1 MIGSN
6 VGTWM
11 HRIAQMW
18 LALEITGDPAI
29 LGVVTA
35 LQFAP
40 ILFIG
45 PWAGALAE
53 RSDRRKL
60 LIWMQVA
67 LALQAALLGVV
78 VLSGSMTT
86 TLLFIFSALLG
97 VATAIDGP
105 ARQSFVS
112 DLVDRVELPNAVA
125 LNSTSFNTARLIGPA
140 AAGFIIAAWGT
151 GWVFLLNAATFG
163 LMIVALLRI
172 HTRVTRVEKEQAR
185 VSDGVKF
192 VLGHSDLLFVI
203 LLAGLV
209 SMFVLNFQMT
219 IAVMATEQFAVGA
232 QTYGILAS
240 VMAVGSLAGALL
252 AARRGRTSLRIVTFS
267 ALGLAGGSVI
277 AGLSPNAWWFG
288 ASLVVCGIAALS
300 MMTGANAYLQTHSG
314 SKHRSR
320 VMALYLAIFFGTTPI
335 GAPLAGWL
343 ADFAGPRASL
353 VVPGILAAI
362 ATGALVIWFRHRSR
376 IEAHNPETTPVDA

>member
-60 LIWMQVA
+60 LIWTQVA
-67 LALQAALLGVV
+67 LALQAALLGAV

-86 TLLFIFSALLG
+86 VLLFIFSALLG

-112 DLVDRVELPNAVA
+112 DLVDRAELPNAVA

-277 AGLSPNAWWFG
+277 AGLSPNTWWFG
-288 ASLVVCGIAALS
+288 ASLIVCGIAALS

-362 ATGALVIWFRHRSR
+362 ATGALVIWFRHRSHTAAR
-376 IEAHNPETTPVDA
+376 NPETTPAET

>member
-60 LIWMQVA
+60 LIWTQVA
-67 LALQAALLGVV
+67 LALQAALLGAV

-86 TLLFIFSALLG
+86 VLLFIFSALLG

-112 DLVDRVELPNAVA
+112 DLVDRAELPNAVA

-240 VMAVGSLAGALL
+240 VMAIGSLAGALL

-277 AGLSPNAWWFG
+277 AGLSPN
-288 ASLVVCGIAALS
+288 
-300 MMTGANAYLQTHSG
+300 T
-314 SKHRSR
+314 
-320 VMALYLAIFFGTTPI
+320 
-335 GAPLAGWL
+335 
-343 ADFAGPRASL
+343 
-353 VVPGILAAI
+353 
-362 ATGALVIWFRHRSR
+362 
-376 IEAHNPETTPVDA
+376 

>member
-40 ILFIG
+40 VLFIG

-53 RSDRRKL
+53 QSDRRKL
-60 LIWMQVA
+60 LIWAQVA
-67 LALQAALLGVV
+67 LALQAGLLGTA
-78 VLSGSMTT
+78 VLGGWMTT
-86 TLLFIFSALLG
+86 SLLLGFSALLG
-97 VATAIDGP
+97 IATAVDGP

-112 DLVDRVELPNAVA
+112 DLVDQSDLPNAVA
-125 LNSTSFNTARLIGPA
+125 LNSTSFNAARLIGPT

-163 LMIVALLRI
+163 LMIIALLRI
-172 HTRVTRVEKEQAR
+172 QTRLHVAKKQRAR
-185 VSDGVKF
+185 VADGIKF
-192 VLGHSDLLFVI
+192 VIGHVDLLFVI
-203 LLAGLV
+203 LVAGLV

-232 QTYGILAS
+232 QAYGVLAS
-240 VMAVGSLAGALL
+240 VMAIGSLAGALL
-252 AARRGRTSLRIVTFS
+252 AARRGRTSLRIITIS
-267 ALGLAGGSVI
+267 ALGLAGGSVL
-277 AGLSPNAWWFG
+277 AGLSPNEWWFG
-288 ASLVVCGIAALS
+288 VSLVICGIAALS
-300 MMTGANAYLQTHSG
+300 MMTGANAYLQTHAG
-314 SKHRSR
+314 SEHRSR
-320 VMALYLAIFFGTTPI
+320 VMALYLAVFFGTTPI

-343 ADFAGPRASL
+343 AEVGGPRASL
-353 VVPGILAAI
+353 IIPGVLAVV
-362 ATGALVIWFRHRSR
+362 ATGLLVLWFLRRRRADAQDS
-376 IEAHNPETTPVDA
+376 EAPVAIV

>member
-112 DLVDRVELPNAVA
+112 DLVDRAELPNAVA

-240 VMAVGSLAGALL
+240 VMAIGSLAGALL

-376 IEAHNPETTPVDA
+376 IEAHNPEKTPVDA

>member
-376 IEAHNPETTPVDA
+376 TEAHNPETTPVDA

>member
-112 DLVDRVELPNAVA
+112 DLVDRAELPNAVA

-240 VMAVGSLAGALL
+240 VMAIGSLAGALL

-376 IEAHNPETTPVDA
+376 TEAHSPDTTPAEA

>member
-112 DLVDRVELPNAVA
+112 DLVDRAELPNAVA

-240 VMAVGSLAGALL
+240 VMAIGSLAGALL

-376 IEAHNPETTPVDA
+376 TEAHNPETTPVDA

>member
-240 VMAVGSLAGALL
+240 VMAIGSLAGALL

-376 IEAHNPETTPVDA
+376 TEAHNPETTPVDA

>member
-240 VMAVGSLAGALL
+240 VMAIGSLAGALL

>member
-112 DLVDRVELPNAVA
+112 DLVDRAELPNAVA

-240 VMAVGSLAGALL
+240 VMAIGSLAGALL

-376 IEAHNPETTPVDA
+376 LEAHNPETTPVDA